1 MVAQARG
8 GNNDPSERP
17 INEPDSQLLRR
28 LGEMASGKD
37 VSEDQQ
43 VLARAL
49 IGVIN
54 SQAQLAELMRQIMQ
68 FVTEQKAE

>member
-1 MVAQARG
+1 MVAEARS
-8 GNNDPSERP
+8 GNNDPSDRP
-17 INEPDSQLLRR
+17 INETDAQLLRR

-68 FVTEQKAE
+68 IVTEQKAE

>member
-1 MVAQARG
+1 MEITIRQTVRS
-8 GNNDPSERP
+8 PSPMR
-17 INEPDSQLLRR
+17 SSCR

-37 VSEDQQ
+37 VDEDQQ
-43 VLARAL
+43 ILARAL

-68 FVTEQKAE
+68 FVTEQKSE